1 MRIDAREFVERMTL
15 PVWQASAA
23 ARWLEGRVE
32 NRPKHDEQT
41 DEKSALSDAD
51 CVSQEILLVALRE
64 FFPAVEIE
72 AEEDT
77 PSAAAF
83 HGNRSD
89 DFVVVD
95 PIDGTLRYLR
105 GDGLY
110 SIIVGLERGGR
121 VEAAVIA
128 VPQEEI
134 VVRAVR
140 GGGAE
145 VSHAGGAFRAARFGG
160 GERVLVSHRLADQ
173 AEAELRGRGRTLVKA
188 AGGAIG
194 VALLLEKTIG
204 AIRISQ
210 REGGLSRRAWISA
223 LPTLE
228 AGGAAA
234 AIDGP
239 FPEAYR
245 PAVPGVIMAADEAG
259 LEELRRSLAA
269 G

>member
-32 NRPKHDEQT
+32 NRPKRDEQT

-64 FFPAVEIE
+64 YFPGVEIE

-77 PSAAAF
+77 PSVAAF
-83 HGNRSD
+83 AGNRSE

-105 GDGLY
+105 REGLY
-110 SIIVGLERGGR
+110 SIIVGLERDGR
-121 VEAAVIA
+121 VDAAVIA
-128 VPQEEI
+128 VPQEDV

-145 VSHAGGAFRAARFGG
+145 
-160 GERVLVSHRLADQ
+160 RVLVSHRLADA
-173 AEAELRGRGRTLVKA
+173 AEAELRERGRTLVKA
-188 AGGAIG
+188 SGGAIG
-194 VALLLEKTIG
+194 VAPLLEKTIG

-228 AGGAAA
+228 AGGIAA

-239 FPEAYR
+239 FPEDYR
-245 PAVPGVIMAADEAG
+245 RGVPGVVMAADEAG
-259 LEELRRSLAA
+259 LEELRRSLCT